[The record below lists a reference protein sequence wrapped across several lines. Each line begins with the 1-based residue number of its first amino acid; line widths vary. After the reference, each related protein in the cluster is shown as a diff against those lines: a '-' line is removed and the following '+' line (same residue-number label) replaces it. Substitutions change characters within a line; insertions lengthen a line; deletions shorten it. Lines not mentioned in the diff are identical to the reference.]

1 MKRIGGR
8 WLGVLAVVALLVM
21 TAAPVAAEW
30 TKGTEAFR
38 AKDWATATKEF
49 AEVTQTNPDYAGAYY
64 MLGLSQSNQGK
75 LSQALA
81 NLRKA
86 VELDAANSSFKVA
99 LGQALLQAKQFS
111 ESYSTLKGVSPDSLQ
126 AAHRS
131 GFALLFAQAATKTGH
146 SSEAIQALNTQV
158 RADPKNPSLQQALGE
173 VYGSMDDEAR
183 AFAAYKRALELNP
196 RDQVSGRK
204 AVRAAIGMARRTSN
218 DQEKARL
225 YTDAAGI
232 AEKLAEN
239 SPGFEHNLLAGE
251 AWLGAQQFR
260 KALPWFDKA
269 QKQQS
274 QNALVYFYRGQC
286 YTSLDRFQQA
296 ISELQQALKLG
307 PDGRLRTQIYNQL
320 GYVCDK
326 KKDYDCAVT
335 NYREAGNSAMVSK
348 MQEKKGMAAQNEEAK
363 KECDEFRRKI
373 EALRVQISEL
383 EKLGESDEVKSLR
396 EQLPGLEAT
405 FRDRCR

>member
-1 MKRIGGR
+1 MRRIGSR
-8 WLGVLAVVALLVM
+8 WLGALAVLALVM
-21 TAAPVAAEW
+21 TAAGPADAEW
-30 TKGTEAFR
+30 TKGTAAYR
-38 AKDWATATKEF
+38 AKDWATAAKEF
-49 AEVTQTNPDYAGAYY
+49 EEVTQTNPDYAGAYY
-64 MLGLSQSNQGK
+64 MLGLSQSGQGK

-86 VELDAANSSFKVA
+86 VELDAANSSFKIA
-99 LGQALLQAKQFS
+99 LGQALLQAKQYS
-111 ESYSTLKGVSPDSLQ
+111 EAYTMLKGVSLDSLE

-131 GFALLFAQAATKTGH
+131 GYALLFAQAATKTDH
-146 SSEAIQALNTQV
+146 SNEAIQVLNSQA
-158 RADPKNPSLQQALGE
+158 RADARNPRLQQALG
-173 VYGSMDDEAR
+173 VAYDNMDDQVKAYAAFKR
-183 AFAAYKRALELNP
+183 AFELGPKDQSSGRSAAY
-196 RDQVSGRK
+196 
-204 AVRAAIGMARRTSN
+204 AAIAMARRSSS
-218 DQEKARL
+218 DQEKSRL
-225 YTDAAGI
+225 YGEAASI
-232 AEKLAEN
+232 AERLAAT
-239 SPGFEHNLLAGE
+239 SPSFEHNLLAGE
-251 AWLGAQQFR
+251 AWLGAQQFG

-326 KKDYDCAVT
+326 KQDYDCAVA

-405 FRDRCR
+405 FRERCK

>member
-1 MKRIGGR
+1 MTRIGSR
-8 WLGVLAVVALLVM
+8 WLGVLALLVM
-21 TAAPVAAEW
+21 TAVPASAEW

-38 AKDWATATKEF
+38 AKEWATAAKEF

-86 VELDAANSSFKVA
+86 VELDTANSAFKVA
-99 LGQALLQAKQFS
+99 LGQALLQAKQYS
-111 ESYSTLKGVSPDSLQ
+111 EAYSTLKGVSLDSLE
-126 AAHRS
+126 APHRS
-131 GFALLFAQAATKTGH
+131 RFALIFAQAATKSNH
-146 SSEAIQALNTQV
+146 ASEAIQVLNNQT
-158 RADPKNPSLQQALGE
+158 RADPRNPRLQQALG
-173 VYGSMDDEAR
+173 VAYDSIDDQVKAYAAFKR
-183 AFAAYKRALELNP
+183 AYELGPKDQSSGRSAAY
-196 RDQVSGRK
+196 
-204 AVRAAIGMARRTSN
+204 AAIAMARRARGE
-218 DQEKARL
+218 QEKARL
-225 YTDAAGI
+225 YGEAAAI
-232 AEKLAEN
+232 AEKLA
-239 SPGFEHNLLAGE
+239 SSAPSFEHNLLAGE
-251 AWLGAQQFR
+251 AWLGAQQFS

-286 YTSLDRFQQA
+286 YTSLNRFEQA
-296 ISELQQALKLG
+296 ISELQKALRMG
-307 PDGRLRTQIYNQL
+307 PDSRIRTQIYNQL

-326 KKDYDCAVT
+326 KKDYDCAIS
-335 NYREAGNSAMVSK
+335 NYQEAGNSSMVAK
-348 MQEKKGMAAQNEEAK
+348 MREKKGMAAQNLEAA
-363 KECDEFRRKI
+363 KECSEFKRKI
-373 EALRVQISEL
+373 DALKVQISEL